1 MIDQPSLEKAL
12 RLMQLADSSFPSGGF
27 TQSFGLETFIQRGDI
42 NTKQELARFMQ
53 TYLYYTWR
61 PTDLLGVKLAWK
73 AAQQS
78 DIKHLCLLDRRLN
91 AMKLPSE
98 SREGS
103 LKMGRRL
110 RQLLSEIDGDYTNE
124 VKFPFGHHAII
135 WGHYG
140 AVARIELPLL
150 LAAFSHM
157 STTSLIANGVRAI
170 PLGQTSG
177 QQVLAQLQ
185 PLLNTCIEWAATA
198 TEKDWGGSAP
208 AFDWAGMAHEQ
219 LYSRI
224 FMS

>member
-1 MIDQPSLEKAL
+1 
-12 RLMQLADSSFPSGGF
+12 MQLADSSFPSGGF

-42 NTKQELARFMQ
+42 KTRQELARFMQ
-53 TYLYYTWR
+53 TFLYYTWR
-61 PTDLLGVKLAWK
+61 PTDLLAVKLAWK

-78 DIKHLCLLDRRLN
+78 DMKHLYLVDRRLN

-98 SREGS
+98 GREGS
-103 LKMGRRL
+103 MKMGRRL
-110 RQLLSEIDGDYTNE
+110 RQLLGEIDANYISKVDL
-124 VKFPFGHHAII
+124 PFGHQAVI

-140 AVARIELPLL
+140 ALARIELTSL
-150 LAAFSHM
+150 LAAFAHM
-157 STTSLIANGVRAI
+157 TAASLIANGVRAI
-170 PLGQTSG
+170 PLGQTGG

-185 PLLNTCIEWAATA
+185 PLLNTCILWTTTA

-208 AFDWAGMAHEQ
+208 AFDWAGMAHER